1 MAKKRQAKRQARILG
16 SFTKATSGAVAIN
29 FGISGGA
36 NCWTGCRH
44 HPEYDGE
51 DATNACYAVALEI
64 RPDRTQLASKLER
77 HQAMHPAR
85 VCEGA
90 MLEIQRMVDAGKT
103 PPWVRFST
111 AGSVPMPHDVDAAF
125 RAAFRRLIRYLIS
138 IGLEDKTHLPTEGKG
153 KTNFYR
159 ALVGRRSHRCRRVS
173 SGEGITVRESL
184 ARIGDHT
191 RRAGAVSWVAGDDIT
206 TGRNIFLR
214 RIERAREEC
223 KERTN
228 ATGRKAIVCPA
239 VTAGF
244 RARMK
249 GGKPNPR
256 AKCGLCNACAVQ
268 HIDVCYPRHK

>member
-1 MAKKRQAKRQARILG
+1 MAKKTRQATRPPARILG
-16 SFTKATSGAVAIN
+16 SFTKATDGAVAIN

-36 NCWTGCRH
+36 NCWTECRH
-44 HPEYDGE
+44 HPDYHGT
-51 DATNACYAVALEI
+51 DATNACYAAALET

-77 HQAMHPAR
+77 HQALHPAR
-85 VCEGA
+85 ICEGA
-90 MLEIQRMVDAGKT
+90 MHEIQRLVDAGKT

-111 AGSVPMPHDVDAAF
+111 AGSVPMPHDVDSAF
-125 RAAFRRLIRYLIS
+125 RAAFRRLVRYLVQYV
-138 IGLEDKTHLPTEGKG
+138 GADKIHFPVEGKP
-153 KTNFYR
+153 KANFYR
-159 ALVGRRSHRCRRVS
+159 SLVG
-173 SGEGITVRESL
+173 GEGVTVRESL

-191 RRAGAVSWVAGDDIT
+191 KRAGAVSWVAGDDIT

-223 KERTN
+223 KGRT
-228 ATGRKAIVCPA
+228 AVTGRKAIVCPA

-249 GGKPNPR
+249 GGKPNAR
-256 AKCGLCNACAVQ
+256 AKCGLCNACALS

>member
-1 MAKKRQAKRQARILG
+1 MTKKTRQARILG
-16 SFTKATSGAVAIN
+16 SFTKATDGAVAIN

-36 NCWTGCRH
+36 NCWSECRH
-44 HPEYDGE
+44 HPEYSGA
-51 DATNACYAVALEI
+51 DATNACYAAALET

-90 MLEIQRMVDAGKT
+90 MLEIQRLVDAGKA

-111 AGSVPMPHDVDAAF
+111 AGSVPMPHDVDSAF
-125 RAAFRRLIRYLIS
+125 RAAFRRLVRYLVQHV
-138 IGLEDKTHLPTEGKG
+138 GADKIHFPVEGKP
-153 KTNFYR
+153 KANFYR
-159 ALVGRRSHRCRRVS
+159 ALVG
-173 SGEGITVRESL
+173 GEGVTVRESL
-184 ARIGDHT
+184 ARIGDHKK
-191 RRAGAVSWVAGDDIT
+191 RDGAVSWVAGDDIT
-206 TGRNIFLR
+206 TGRAIFLR

-223 KERTN
+223 RERTT
-228 ATGRKAIVCPA
+228 ATGRKSIVCPA

-249 GGKPNPR
+249 GGKPNAR
-256 AKCGLCNACAVQ
+256 AKCGLCNACAVE